1 MSRDRWTVV
10 CQDTGDG
17 SGDLIVELPPELL
30 EMMELDIGDELSLE
44 EQNGTIVM
52 KPLRRVS
59 E

>member
-10 CQDTGDG
+10 CLDAGDG

-44 EQNGTIVM
+44 ELNGTIVLT
-52 KPLRRVS
+52 PLPRVS
-59 E
+59 G